1 MTTKKQQRK
10 DMLKKYE
17 GKLSG
22 PYDHL
27 KEGVDYLDDIQKN
40 KKMTTKTSFGEY
52 FDIQR
57 DKIVKDM
64 QNKNKQQNVEW
75 MEGYEK
81 RQGMAE
87 KRKKE
92 IRYRKELLECS
103 DKGIEISEECKT
115 YFKNQFEMTNNA
127 QI

>member
-1 MTTKKQQRK
+1 MLYNGGRMT
-10 DMLKKYE
+10 
-17 GKLSG
+17 
-22 PYDHL
+22 
-27 KEGVDYLDDIQKN
+27 N
-40 KKMTTKTSFGEY
+40 KTSFGEY

-64 QNKNKQQNVEW
+64 QDKNKQLNVEW
-75 MEGYEK
+75 MEAYEK